1 VVDDFIAKTGV
12 FTLIWVILNQSN
24 GDDTNNGDETNNL
37 PFQWG

>member
-1 VVDDFIAKTGV
+1 VVDDFIAKTGD
-12 FTLIWVILNQSN
+12 FTLIWVILNQFN